1 MIVPAP
7 SERTLVFQIT
17 PWRDLHVSR
26 TIEFRADQT
35 LHDLHQL
42 IHYVFDLDDEHDH
55 LYAFFL
61 NNRAWDRTFKY
72 GGPGVEE
79 APHQA
84 VSTPLGSLPLRKNK
98 RFLYLFDFGD
108 ELRHEV
114 RVVGEGTADASK
126 PYPRVIESVGATPP
140 RHHHHNEDEEQ
151 GPDPGEPLPLD
162 PQLAELVPGII
173 EALER
178 YAPRSHAARKAPMRP
193 AAQLREEADLAF
205 ALLERSAGDRKVI
218 HAVEHAVED
227 YIWGWLFDLPLEL
240 SLSGRIEDGLLLGE
254 RVHAIV
260 PHPPMAF
267 TLPLLFAL
275 ADRPT
280 EARDHL
286 ERNLVDYPDDSL
298 MLLRAG
304 EAFHSL
310 GDLSRAEEAYR
321 EAIPWVGDDVR
332 ARREIVGGLERV
344 LHALGREDAIAELR
358 EAEQRERERRRLEES
373 REWPVPYRRESPK
386 VSRND
391 PCPCGSGKKAK
402 RCCGTSLRS
411 RATSAES

>member
-1 MIVPAP
+1 M
-7 SERTLVFQIT
+7 
-17 PWRDLHVSR
+17 SR

-35 LHDLHQL
+35 LHDLHQ
-42 IHYVFDLDDEHDH
+42 IIQHVSHLDYEHDH

-114 RVVGEGTADASK
+114 RVVGEGVADVNK
-126 PYPRVIESVGATPP
+126 RYPRIIESVGAAPP
-140 RHHHHNEDEEQ
+140 QYHHHDEDEEEEE
-151 GPDPGEPLPLD
+151 GADPGEPPPLD
-162 PQLAELVPGII
+162 PRLAELVPGII

-178 YAPRSHAARKAPMRP
+178 CAPRSHAVRKAPVRP
-193 AAQLREEADLAF
+193 ATQLREEANLAF
-205 ALLERSAGDRKVI
+205 ALLERGAGDLQVI
-218 HAVEHAVED
+218 HAVEHAVEG
-227 YIWGWLFDLPLEL
+227 YVWGWLCDLPLEL
-240 SLSGRIEDGLLLGE
+240 SLAGRTDDGLCLGE

-260 PHPPMAF
+260 PHPPMVF

-286 ERNLVDYPDDSL
+286 ERNKVDYPDDPL

-321 EAIPWVGDDVR
+321 DAILWVGDDVR

-358 EAEQRERERRRLEES
+358 EAEQREQERRRLEDS
-373 REWPVPYRRESPK
+373 REWPMPYRRENPK

-391 PCPCGSGKKAK
+391 TCPCGSGKKAK

-411 RATSAES
+411 